1 MGEGGRGTPA
11 AVSEGVGARVENA
24 FFLCWTDGGVEERE
38 EPFGAEG
45 MRVGVPFGV
54 ARYRPAH
61 YMSTLG
67 EEGSSAEDI
76 PVVRNERRTL
86 RDPIPGDLVVLERLP
101 RNCPYIQPSAG
112 VPLDIPP
119 SVTEEREES
128 RTY

>member
-11 AVSEGVGARVENA
+11 AVSERVGARVEDA
-24 FFLCWTDGGVEERE
+24 FFLCWTGGGVEERE

-45 MRVGVPFGV
+45 VWVGVPFGV
-54 ARYRPAH
+54 ARNRPAH

-67 EEGSSAEDI
+67 EEGRNAEDI
-76 PVVRNERRTL
+76 PVVRNERRAF

-101 RNCPYIQPSAG
+101 RNYPCIQPSAS
-112 VPLDIPP
+112 VPLNMPP
-119 SVTEEREES
+119 SKTEEREES